1 MLWLIIFVT
10 LTAGLVVTAAAR
22 FVFQESRRA
31 QALDRRLAG
40 VRAWAVAV
48 YGEPQ
53 ARRTRQGAGL
63 SLHGLLTGVL
73 NIASMLVPVGA
84 AERAKLRQLLAKAGF
99 PQSDALSVFMTAKLV
114 ASLVG
119 GGLLGVQAARG
130 QWLGDYSSTSLLLL
144 VGLVGAVIGGLTPEI
159 GLRQLVTRRHR
170 RMVGA
175 LPDALDLMT
184 LCLESGLTFE
194 RTLSRVASELGPM
207 APDLARELA
216 LVEAELRL
224 GADRKAVLS
233 GLYTRTEVDG
243 LRDMATTIVHGERYG
258 TPLAESMHN
267 IARNER
273 VQRKAPD
280 GGPDRTAAGADEPAD
295 AAAGDA
301 GHDSAGRRPG
311 LPVHHGSPAQYRRLA
326 AADLVSNVIC
336 QPYLASR
343 TSSRLSPRKTWTRT
357 GSGSGGFVAGGGSS
371 VLRPAGGRQR
381 AWPA

>member
-1 MLWLIIFVT
+1 MLWLMIFVT
-10 LTAGLVVTAAAR
+10 LTAGLVLTTAAR

-84 AERAKLRQLLAKAGF
+84 AERAKLRQLLAKGGF

-144 VGLVGAVIGGLTPEI
+144 VGLVGAVVGGLTPEI
-159 GLRQLVTRRHR
+159 GLRQLVVRRHR

-273 VQRKAPD
+273 VQRKA
-280 GGPDRTAAGADEPAD
+280 RMEAQIE
-295 AAAGDA
+295 
-301 GHDSAGRRPG
+301 R
-311 LPVHHGSPAQYRRLA
+311 LPVLMSLPMLL
-326 AADLVSNVIC
+326 LVTPGTI
-336 QPYLASR
+336 L
-343 TSSRLSPRKTWTRT
+343 L
-357 GSGSGGFVAGGGSS
+357 VAGPAFLSTMEALRNIGG
-371 VLRPAGGRQR
+371 
-381 AWPA
+381 